1 MKKLYIVIIFL
12 LVLITSKNGYTQCS
26 NFVSNYPSGVAST
39 TSSSLVTNTSCN
51 YGGEYSYF
59 NVTAGETYTWTTC
72 ADDNFDTQL
81 TLYQGQVSSASTV
94 LAYNDDD
101 CGLQSTITWTAT
113 YTGVVTLLVSEY
125 SCSSNSTCTT
135 VQWACTSCGGGGGGG
150 GCIGGSN
157 NTCSNADP
165 FCTGTTYDYCN
176 STNVADMGTYD
187 CLYTTPNPI
196 WMYLEIANSG
206 DIDIYITQY
215 NNSGSIIDVD
225 FALYG
230 PYTSLSSACP
240 SINGSTPTVDCSYS
254 AAGTETANIPSANAG
269 EYYVLLITNY
279 SNQDG
284 YIEFSQTGGTG
295 STDCS
300 IVVPF
305 TLTTSQT
312 NVLCNGGTT
321 GLASVTVSGG
331 TPPYTYNWSNGTNVG
346 PTSSTTSS
354 ITGLSAGTYT
364 VTVTDD
370 ASYTST
376 ATVTITEPS
385 AINASTSVTNES
397 CDGAND
403 GSIDLTVSGGTPGYS
418 YHWVPTGASSQDIS
432 GLADGT
438 YNVTITDA
446 NNCTQTASA
455 TVSPGPPV
463 SAVFTPPAN
472 QCLNGNSFTF
482 SATGSSAGTYLWDFG
497 DGNTGTGSPVSHTY
511 GAAGTYTVTLTVTSG
526 PCSDAVSHNIVVY
539 PPPSVSFSGVT
550 DPLCHGDCN
559 GQATA
564 SGGASYA
571 WDDGENSATATA
583 LCAGT
588 HTVTVTD
595 GVGCTNTG
603 TVTLTD
609 PPALSANVARNDVT
623 CNGGNNGTAQAN
635 ITTASTAPYDY
646 QWSTG
651 ASTMNTTSLS
661 DQITGLSPGNYDVTI
676 TDANGC
682 NVVISFT
689 ISEPS
694 AFSVTQTHTDAN
706 CGNSDGSA
714 SVTVSGATPPYTYLW
729 NTGATSSSISGVPA
743 GTYTVTVSDAVLP
756 TPCTH
761 IETINILDVGG
772 PAVAISSSADPQCN
786 GSCDGSATASI
797 TTGSTAPYNYSW
809 SNGSTT
815 NNTNSLTDNVSGLC
829 SGTISVTVTDDNGC
843 SANASVTLTDP
854 PALSISIMNITNAI
868 CGQANGAIDIA
879 TSGGTGGYTYT
890 WSPAPAVSGQEDQ
903 TGLNANTYSVTATDT
918 NGCTATNSATVGDN
932 PGAVVQITGSTNPL
946 CNGDCNGD
954 ATATITTLSTGPY
967 DYQWSSGGSTSNT
980 NSITDQET
988 NLCAGTVYT
997 VTLTDANGCTSTD
1010 NIVLTEPTVV
1020 SASISSQT
1028 DVSCNGGNDG
1038 TATVTGSG
1046 GTSPY
1051 TYLWQNS
1058 QTTQTATGLGV
1069 GTYSV
1074 TVTDNNG
1081 CEAVTTVTINEPTA
1095 LLVSMSSTNDICGNS
1110 NGTATATPSGGTS
1123 PYTYLWSDGQTSATA
1138 TGLTGGSYDVTVTD
1152 ANGCTAFGNVSVI
1165 QQPGQSISISS
1176 YSDVTCNGGND
1187 GQATVSISGGT
1198 APFTTAWSSGG
1209 SGLTETGLSAGTYTV
1224 TVTDANGCTDNT
1236 SVTIGEPTLLSVT
1249 VNDVSMDCNGD
1260 CTADFTANV
1269 SGGTM
1274 PYTYQWDDA
1283 FLTTTSNLDDQCA
1296 GTYNVTVTD
1305 ANGCIASDNA
1315 NAIEPPAI
1323 TITDNVTGST
1333 CGNNDGAIDI
1343 TVSGGTPPY
1352 TYLWDN
1358 GATTEDLTNIYAGNY
1373 CVTVTDIKGCTMTG
1387 CYIVNDAGSPTATI
1401 SSSTNV
1407 DCFGNANGTAT
1418 VSATGG
1424 TTPYTYLWSDGQNT
1438 TTATNLSGGVYN
1450 VIVSDNNGCNS
1461 TAYVTITEPTYL
1473 SYNLTTTDNLCNGDC
1488 SGIAA
1493 ATPFGGTPPYTYQWV
1508 GGGSTPNS
1516 SADSNLCAGTYSLII
1531 TDANGCDTINN
1542 NITITEPP
1550 FLSLTQIS
1558 GDETCNGAGDGW
1570 AQVTASGGVVPYIFQ
1585 WDANAN
1591 NQTTQTATNL
1601 SAGTYT
1607 VTVTDNNGCQETIT
1621 STVHSPNPLEFNNV
1635 TSQDLTCYLS
1645 NDGQITAGASGGTPP
1660 YSYSW
1665 TNNISGTWS
1674 STQQNLTNLESG
1686 TYYLTI
1692 TDNNG
1697 CFIDTSII
1705 INMPMPISI
1714 TLNETDETCAG
1725 LCDGTI
1731 TSLVS
1736 GGTPP
1741 GGPYSYAWSNFANT
1755 ANLTNVCPGT
1765 YTLTVTDNN
1774 GCQQTAS
1781 TTVTGPPALLLSV
1794 TNITDATCGNNNGE
1808 IDIAISGGTG
1818 VPAIS
1823 WDNGSNST
1831 VNANLSSGNYCVT
1844 VIDANN
1850 CTADTCVGI
1859 NDIGGPIITG
1869 ISTVDVSCNGSA
1881 DGSATVNYTTPA
1893 NPALPYTIAWNTGAN
1908 TATVTNLSGG
1918 NYSVT
1923 VTDTNGCF
1931 SVENTFINEPT
1942 PLNSSISNIVN
1953 NTCHGDCAGSATFT
1967 AMGGTSPYNYLW
1979 SNGDVLPNATNL
1991 CAQTYNVTITD
2002 ANGCTT
2008 TNNVTINE
2016 PPQIIINL
2024 VSVQDASCPGTADGS
2039 IDILPTGG
2047 SGIYNYQWFGTPS
2060 TGSTAGQLAA
2070 GSYMVIVSDA
2080 NDPSCQTDTTFTVGE
2095 PSNITATLNS
2105 IPVTCNQD
2113 NGIAYIENI
2122 TGGTPPY
2129 SYTWSP
2135 CGSSCNNDS
2144 VYNLS
2149 VGTYQ
2154 VQIYD
2159 SHNCFSQY
2167 QVAVANVPPPNISQ
2181 VTTSDA
2187 TCNGGND
2194 GTAIVS
2200 LDGNGTPPFLF
2211 NWSPYGG
2218 PDSISN
2224 NLMAGNYTV
2233 TVTDSNG
2240 CSDIAVFSIDEP
2252 APIDVF
2258 LDGPSNYLCIG
2269 EYANLSA
2276 SANGGTPPYTFVWS
2290 DSTMNGSQLQTV
2302 QPATTTVYSVNVTD
2316 ANGCTSLV
2324 PVSTVVNVYP
2334 PLSVTMSPEQD
2345 ICEGVTTTVQAF
2357 PSGGNGGPYTFVWN
2371 YGTGNPLSVTPHQS
2385 TEYVVTVFDNCG
2397 TPSVSD
2403 STYVSVHEY
2412 PRLLSLNGASGCQ
2425 PVSITFYPTIYQPD
2439 SAISYLWN
2447 FGDTQTSTDST
2458 PSHVYQY
2465 DGLYDVTLTLTS
2477 AYGCSNDTILPAL
2490 VQVYPVPDAQFNA
2503 NPQII
2508 GVFDADIHFTDE
2520 SVPTIT
2526 QWYWDFG
2533 DGSFATVQN
2542 PEHTYT
2548 HPGEYEVQLV
2558 VSTANSCSDTA
2569 VGTVT
2574 IKQEQTFYA
2583 PTAFS
2588 PGSGF
2593 TNNYWYPKG
2602 IGIDPDNYHLW
2613 IYDRWGQVVFE
2624 TDKYPAGT
2632 DYRQEM
2638 EGGWNGRYNN
2648 TGKWVP
2654 PDTYTWLIILRDVN
2668 GEEHQYAGQ
2677 VTILK

>member
-1 MKKLYIVIIFL
+1 MKRIFL
-12 LVLITSKNGYTQCS
+12 SFLILGSIIS
-26 NFVSNYPSGVAST
+26 NSFGQA
-39 TSSSLVTNTSCN
+39 
-51 YGGEYSYF
+51 
-59 NVTAGETYTWTTC
+59 ADC
-72 ADDNFDTQL
+72 AD
-81 TLYQGQVSSASTV
+81 
-94 LAYNDDD
+94 
-101 CGLQSTITWTAT
+101 
-113 YTGVVTLLVSEY
+113 
-125 SCSSNSTCTT
+125 
-135 VQWACTSCGGGGGGG
+135 
-150 GCIGGSN
+150 
-157 NTCSNADP
+157 ADP
-165 FCTGTTYDYCN
+165 FCTGTSYN
-176 STNVADMGTYD
+176 FPVSTNTSAESGPDYG
-187 CLYTTPNPI
+187 CLCTQPNPA
-196 WMYLEIANSG
+196 WYYLQIATAG
-206 DIDIYITQY
+206 DLNIHISSTA
-215 NNSGSIIDVD
+215 GDVD
-225 FALYG
+225 FACWG
-230 PYTSLSSACP
+230 PYNSVTCGPALSSTQTSCGG
-240 SINGSTPTVDCSYS
+240 NNSTVYGNLVDCSYS
-254 AAGTETANIPSANAG
+254 TAATEDCYIPNAQVG
-269 EYYVLLITNY
+269 QIYMVVITNF
-279 SNQDG
+279 SNATG
-284 YIEFSQTGGTG
+284 NITFSQTSGTG
-295 STDCS
+295 ATDCS

-312 NVLCNGGTT
+312 NVLCNGGNT
-321 GLASVTVSGG
+321 GVASVTVSGG
-331 TPPYTYNWSNGTNVG
+331 TSPYTYNWSNGTNVG
-346 PTSSTTSS
+346 PTASTTSS

-364 VTVTDD
+364 VTVTDN
-370 ASYTST
+370 AAYTST
-376 ATVTITEPS
+376 ATVTITEPT
-385 AINASTSVTNES
+385 AINASTSATAES

-418 YHWVPTGASSQDIS
+418 YHWVPTGSSSQDIS

-455 TVSPGPPV
+455 TVSPGPPA
-463 SAVFTPPAN
+463 SAVFTPPGN

-482 SATGSSAGTYLWDFG
+482 SAAGSSAGTYSWDFG
-497 DGNTGTGSPVSHTY
+497 DGNTGTGSPVTHTY

-539 PPPSVSFSGVT
+539 PAPTVSFSGVT

-559 GQATA
+559 GVATA
-564 SGGASYA
+564 SGGVSYV
-571 WDDGENSATATA
+571 WDDGENTATATA

-603 TVTLTD
+603 TVTLSD
-609 PPALSANVARNDVT
+609 PPILVANVARNDVT

-635 ITTASTAPYDY
+635 ITTASTSPYDY

-661 DQITGLSPGNYDVTI
+661 NQITGLSPGNYDVTI

-682 NVVISFT
+682 NVVISFI

-706 CGNSDGSA
+706 CGNSDASA
-714 SVTVSGATPPYTYLW
+714 SVTVSGATPPYTYSW
-729 NTGATSSSISGVPA
+729 NTGATASSISGVPA

-756 TPCTH
+756 TPCTYV
-761 IETINILDVGG
+761 ETINILDVGG
-772 PAVAISSSADPQCN
+772 PTVSITSSADPQCN
-786 GSCDGSATASI
+786 GSCDGSATATI
-797 TTGSTAPYNYSW
+797 TTGSTSPYDYSW
-809 SNGSTT
+809 SNSSTT
-815 NNTNSLTDNVSGLC
+815 ANTTNMTDNVTALC
-829 SGTISVTVTDDNGC
+829 SGIISVTVTDNNGC
-843 SANASVTLTDP
+843 SANASVTLIDP
-854 PALSISIMNITNAI
+854 PALSISIMNVTNAM

-903 TGLNANTYSVTATDT
+903 TGLNANNYSVTVTDA
-918 NGCTATNSATVGDN
+918 NGCTANNSAIVGDD

-967 DYQWSSGGSTSNT
+967 DYQWSSGGTTSNT
-980 NSITDQET
+980 NSITNQET
-988 NLCAGTVYT
+988 SLCAGTVYT

-1020 SASISSQT
+1020 SASISAQT

-1046 GTSPY
+1046 GTPTY
-1051 TYLWQNS
+1051 TYLWQNA
-1058 QTTQTATGLGV
+1058 QTTQTATGLGA

-1074 TVTDNNG
+1074 TVYDDNG
-1081 CEAVTTVTINEPTA
+1081 CTAITSVTINEPTA

-1123 PYTYLWSDGQTSATA
+1123 PYTYLWSDGQTNATA
-1138 TGLTGGSYDVTVTD
+1138 TGLTGGSYDITVTD
-1152 ANGCTAFGNVSVI
+1152 DNGCTVFGNVSVI
-1165 QQPGQSISISS
+1165 QQPGQNISISS
-1176 YSDVTCNGGND
+1176 SSDVTCNGGND

-1198 APFTTAWSSGG
+1198 TPFTTAWSSGG
-1209 SGLTETGLSAGTYTV
+1209 SGLTETGLSAGNYTV
-1224 TVTDANGCTDNT
+1224 TVTDVNGCTDTT
-1236 SVTIGEPTLLSVT
+1236 SVTIVEPSLLSVT
-1249 VNDVSMDCNGD
+1249 VNDFYLNCNGD
-1260 CTADFTANV
+1260 CSASFSANV
-1269 SGGTM
+1269 TGGTT
-1274 PYTYQWDDA
+1274 PYNYQWDDA
-1283 FLTTTSNLDDQCA
+1283 SLTTTQNLDNQCA

-1305 ANGCIASDNA
+1305 DHGCTATDNA

-1323 TITDNVTGST
+1323 TITDNVTSST

-1352 TYLWDN
+1352 TYLWNN

-1387 CYIVNDAGSPTATI
+1387 CYIVNDAGSPTASI
-1401 SSSTNV
+1401 SSQNNV
-1407 DCFGNANGTAT
+1407 DCYNNGNGTAT

-1424 TTPYTYLWSDGQNT
+1424 VTPYTYLWSDGQNT

-1473 SYNLTTTDNLCNGDC
+1473 NYNLSVVNNLCNGDC
-1488 SGIAA
+1488 SGIATS
-1493 ATPFGGTPPYTYQWV
+1493 TPFGGTPPYTYQWV

-1531 TDANGCDTINN
+1531 TDANSCDTINN
-1542 NITITEPP
+1542 NIVVTEPP

-1558 GDETCNGAGDGW
+1558 GDVSCDGMSDGW
-1570 AQVTASGGVVPYIFQ
+1570 AQVIVSGGVMPYIYQ

-1607 VTVTDNNGCQETIT
+1607 VTVTDGNGCEQTIT
-1621 STVHSPNPLEFNNV
+1621 STIHSPNSMVFNNV
-1635 TSQDLTCYLS
+1635 TSQNLTCYLS
-1645 NDGQITAGASGGTPP
+1645 NDGQITSGATGGTPP
-1660 YSYSW
+1660 YTYSW
-1665 TNNISGTWS
+1665 ANNISGTWS

-1725 LCDGTI
+1725 MCDGTI

-1741 GGPYSYAWSNFANT
+1741 GGPYTYAWSNFAST
-1755 ANLTNVCPGT
+1755 ANLTNVCPGSF
-1765 YTLTVTDNN
+1765 TLTVTDNN

-1781 TTVTGPPALLLSV
+1781 TTISGPPPLILSV
-1794 TNITDATCGNNNGE
+1794 TNITEATCGGSNGE
-1808 IDIAISGGTG
+1808 VDIAISGGTG
-1818 VPAIS
+1818 VPTIN

-1831 VNANLSSGNYCVT
+1831 VNANLAAGNYCVT
-1844 VIDANN
+1844 VIDANG
-1850 CTADTCVGI
+1850 CTADTCVGV
-1859 NDIGGPIITG
+1859 NNIGGPIITG
-1869 ISTVDVSCNGSA
+1869 ISTVDVTCNASN
-1881 DGSATVNYTTPA
+1881 DGTATVNYTTPS
-1893 NPALPYTIAWNTGAN
+1893 NPALPYTIAWNTGGS
-1908 TATVTNLSGG
+1908 TTTITNLSGG

-1931 SVENTFINEPT
+1931 AVENTFINEPT
-1942 PLNSSISNIVN
+1942 PLNSSISNIVH
-1953 NTCHGDCAGSATFT
+1953 NTCHGDCAGSATVT

-1979 SNGDVLPNATNL
+1979 SNGGVLSNATNL

-2002 ANGCTT
+2002 DNGCTT

-2024 VSVQDASCPGTADGS
+2024 VSIQDASCPGMADGS
-2039 IDILPTGG
+2039 IDILPAGG
-2047 SGIYNYQWFGTPS
+2047 SGVYNYQWFGTPS

-2080 NDPSCQTDTTFTVGE
+2080 NDPACQTDTTFTVGE
-2095 PSNITATLNS
+2095 PSNIMATLNS

-2113 NGIAYIENI
+2113 NGIAFVDNI

-2159 SHNCFSQY
+2159 SHNCYTQY
-2167 QVAVANVPPPNISQ
+2167 QVAVGNVPPPNISQ
-2181 VTTSDA
+2181 IATTDV

-2194 GTAIVS
+2194 GTATVS

-2218 PDSISN
+2218 PDSTSN
-2224 NLMAGNYTV
+2224 ILSAGNYIV

-2240 CSDIAVFSIDEP
+2240 CSDISVFSIDEP

-2269 EYANLSA
+2269 QYANLSA
-2276 SANGGTPPYTFVWS
+2276 SANGGTQPYTYTWS
-2290 DSTMNGSQLQTV
+2290 DSTMSNAQNQTV

-2316 ANGCTSLV
+2316 ANGCTSTI

-2334 PLSVTMSPEQD
+2334 PLSVTMSPDQD
-2345 ICEGVTTTVQAF
+2345 ICEGVSTTVQAF

-2371 YGTGNPLSVTPHQS
+2371 YGTGNPLNVAPHQN
-2385 TEYVVTVFDNCG
+2385 TEYLVTVFDNCG

-2403 STYVSVHEY
+2403 SNYISIHEY
-2412 PRLLSLNGASGCQ
+2412 PRLISLNGASGCQ
-2425 PVSITFYPTIYQPD
+2425 PVSVIFNPTIYQPD
-2439 SAISYLWN
+2439 STVTYLWN

-2477 AYGCSNDTILPAL
+2477 AYGCSNDTTLTSL
-2490 VQVYPVPDAQFNA
+2490 VQVYPVPNAQFHA
-2503 NPQII
+2503 NPQIV
-2508 GVFDADIHFTDE
+2508 GVFDADIHFSDE

-2558 VSTANSCSDTA
+2558 VSTANSCSDTV

-2638 EGGWNGRYNN
+2638 EGGWNGKYNN

-2654 PDTYTWLIILRDVN
+2654 PDTYTWLVILKDVN
-2668 GEEHQYAGQ
+2668 GEEHQYVGQ
-2677 VTILK
+2677 VTVIK